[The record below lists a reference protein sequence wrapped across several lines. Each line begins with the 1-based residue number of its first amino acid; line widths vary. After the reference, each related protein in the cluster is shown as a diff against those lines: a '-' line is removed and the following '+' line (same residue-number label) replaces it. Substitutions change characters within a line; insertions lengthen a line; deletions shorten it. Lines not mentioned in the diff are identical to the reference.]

1 MLHHKREIEASLV
14 PRADISWR
22 SFAVTLL
29 WYHAAIAQT
38 QPRARSQLLTDHAHP
53 STQQRQ
59 AGHADIMR
67 CLIPSISTDGR
78 AFAMV
83 SRTLQRSH
91 LRFSPPWRHG
101 GGLLIS
107 NLRCIVHTPTPSLLR
122 LPPAAADHR
131 LNSPWPLPLPL
142 SPSTNRHL
150 RRPFCWRVGC
160 GNYMCTVWSM
170 LAYTV

>member
-1 MLHHKREIEASLV
+1 MVGRASRARWGWQRASRGRLGPMQHKARTEHYRGLNSDSIVTLHPSPCTSATQKSHSSSEVRGELVVLLHHKREIEASLV

-101 GGLLIS
+101 GG
-107 NLRCIVHTPTPSLLR
+107 
-122 LPPAAADHR
+122 
-131 LNSPWPLPLPL
+131 
-142 SPSTNRHL
+142 
-150 RRPFCWRVGC
+150 F
-160 GNYMCTVWSM
+160 
-170 LAYTV
+170 

>member
-101 GGLLIS
+101 GGVLIS

-131 LNSPWPLPLPL
+131 RSTRPGLCHCLCHLLPTATCAAR
-142 SPSTNRHL
+142 SA
-150 RRPFCWRVGC
+150 G
-160 GNYMCTVWSM
+160 VWGVATTCV
-170 LAYTV
+170 LYGVC